1 MTAENKQA
9 VVVVSPVI
17 RRPLSEIVRQHI
29 DDIIILSFNELPDGR
44 KVDVVAT
51 INGETE
57 EES

>member
-1 MTAENKQA
+1 M
-9 VVVVSPVI
+9 VSPVI